1 MGENEI
7 ILIENFISKQYQQVL
22 LSFIENGDLPLY
34 YNSNTIGPY
43 KLNYPE
49 HNVIEYPQFTHAFV
63 SNGNVASDFWVK
75 FEPIV
80 FNFLAKT
87 EINFGKLIRCKL
99 NLNPKIE
106 KATPREHFTIH
117 TDSKDVEGFTAIYYI
132 NDSDGETLFF
142 NKTGTEIIKKISPKQ
157 GSMVYFNNKIP
168 HAGQPPKNNN
178 YRSVINFNWI
188 K

>member
-80 FNFLAKT
+80 FNFLAK
-87 EINFGKLIRCKL
+87 
-99 NLNPKIE
+99 
-106 KATPREHFTIH
+106 EHFTIH